1 MTSSKSSAQVFEHPA
16 DSYTQALIRAI
27 PDIDP
32 DKPLLQ
38 QAAREIA

>member
-1 MTSSKSSAQVFEHPA
+1 M
-16 DSYTQALIRAI
+16 IRAI